1 MIMSDA
7 KKKKLGLPAKMGI
20 GFGLGILIGLVLQAT
35 GWDPAN
41 VKPFGDVFIRLI
53 RMIVVPLVFVS
64 LVSGAASMGNLSKL
78 GRISVK
84 TLAYYLVTTG
94 IAVFIGL
101 TIANVFQ
108 PGAGLNLSVEGL
120 KAKEVTP
127 PGAIQ
132 TLLNIIPLNPFESLA
147 SGNLLQTIFFAIF
160 FGFALSALGEKGA
173 PLTKI
178 FDAANAVMIKIT
190 AAVMQYAPYGVCA
203 LIAYTV
209 GSSGVHVLLP
219 LIKLIGLM
227 YLAAVIQI
235 SIVYLPLIK
244 GVAGLNLKT
253 YLRIM
258 TQPLLIAFS
267 TCSSAAALPAN
278 LTATEKAGAPREIS
292 SFTIPLGT
300 TINMDGAALY
310 LGLAAMFVAQ
320 VYGIELSLSSQ
331 ASILLMAILASIGSV
346 GVPSSALVVM
356 TMVFT
361 QVNLPMEG
369 IALVAGVD
377 RILDMAR
384 TTLNVM
390 GDSTGAL
397 VVSKSEGELMDSD
410 LVGEVVS

>member
-1 MIMSDA
+1 MNET
-7 KKKKLGLPAKMGI
+7 KKRLGLPTKMAI
-20 GFGLGILIGLVLQAT
+20 GFGLGILLGLLFQAT
-35 GWDPAN
+35 GWAPTH

-64 LVSGAASMGNLSKL
+64 LVSGAASMGDLSKL

-84 TLAYYLVTTG
+84 TLAYYLATTG
-94 IAVFIGL
+94 VAVFIGL
-101 TIANVFQ
+101 LIANVFQ

-127 PGAIQ
+127 PGAIEA
-132 TLLNIIPLNPFESLA
+132 LLNIIPLNPFDALA
-147 SGNLLQTIFFAIF
+147 NGKLLQTIFFAIF

-178 FDAANAVMIKIT
+178 FDAANAVMIKMT

-209 GSSGVHVLLP
+209 GSSGLHVLLP
-219 LIKLIGLM
+219 LIKLIVLM
-227 YLAAVIQI
+227 YIAATIHI
-235 SIVYLPLIK
+235 FLVYFPLIK
-244 GVAGLNLKT
+244 GYAGLNIKT

-258 TQPLLIAFS
+258 AQPLLIAFS

-278 LTATEKAGAPREIS
+278 LTATERAGAPREIS

-320 VYGIELSLSSQ
+320 VYGIELSLTSQ

-356 TMVFT
+356 TMVFA
-361 QVNLPMEG
+361 QVGLPMEG

-397 VVSKSEGELMDSD
+397 VVSKSEGELRNAEEI
-410 LVGEVVS
+410 V